1 MNEIEKIYEKYAIK
15 IYKYI
20 YAFSQNHE
28 LSEEILQETF
38 YSAIKNV
45 KNFKNESSIYTWLCT
60 IAKNKWKDYL
70 KRNKKIKFI
79 SLDDEEITDNSVI
92 EEKVYNKQKII
103 KLNQIIHKFNE
114 ETREVLILRLYANL
128 SFKEIGKVF
137 GNSEQWARTTF
148 YRGKL
153 RIKEELKN
161 E

>member
-1 MNEIEKIYEKYAIK
+1 MNEIEKIYEKCAIK